1 MRGEEGRSQESSVG
15 SPSQGHV
22 CVCVCACVRVC
33 AHVYQAV
40 GTHMGTR
47 VCVPGGKA
55 PPLLSC
61 VLEYSSYYPGDEE
74 MFSP

>member
-1 MRGEEGRSQESSVG
+1 M
-15 SPSQGHV
+15 
-22 CVCVCACVRVC
+22 CVCACVRVC
-33 AHVYQAV
+33 THVYQAV